1 MTLTVG
7 LALLREGSSDDLLIP
22 HLADLVVRAGA
33 DEAIGT
39 PRDYGGSVAAKLR
52 ALASEKSR
60 LDLIFVHRDADDH
73 DDSERRREI
82 AAAQAGERLGAA
94 VVPVVPVQELEAWL
108 LVDHSEIRNVVGRPH
123 SVVPLDLP
131 ALRLIEDT
139 RNPKEVLAEALVVA
153 SETAGRRREKEKKRF
168 YQRRRALLER
178 LDIDGP
184 VRHLSSW
191 SKLESDINAAVAGM
205 TR

>member
-1 MTLTVG
+1 M
-7 LALLREGSSDDLLIP
+7 
-22 HLADLVVRAGA
+22 
-33 DEAIGT
+33 
-39 PRDYGGSVAAKLR
+39 
-52 ALASEKSR
+52 
-60 LDLIFVHRDADDH
+60 
-73 DDSERRREI
+73 
-82 AAAQAGERLGAA
+82 
-94 VVPVVPVQELEAWL
+94 